1 VVGQEQQPHTHDG
14 GRQGQTYDA
23 IVVGSG
29 MTGGWAAKEL
39 TEAGLRTLVLERGG
53 PVAHVKDYP
62 TARLDPWDLPYGN
75 MATQQD
81 LKDYPIQSRLS
92 FLFGQD
98 VKHFLVKDVDHPY
111 EQTKPFHWF
120 RGYQVGGR
128 SLLWSRHCFRW
139 SDLDFEANLKEG
151 VGVDWPLRYADIAP
165 WYDHVQAFIG
175 ISGEKAGLPQ
185 LPEGDLL
192 PPFEMNCFEQH
203 LRQSIATTFP
213 GRNLIMSHVAVLTRP
228 HNGRGACQGRNLCHR
243 GCPYGAYFS
252 SNSSTLPA
260 AAATGRLTLRPHS
273 IAHSLITDHETGR
286 AKGVRVIDAETGKAE
301 DFYARVVFLNASTL
315 ATTGLL
321 LHSASDRFPNG
332 FANGSGVLGHYLM
345 DHTNAAG
352 ALGSFSGLSDKYYSG
367 RRPSGMY
374 IPRFR
379 NLRVG
384 EDRPFTRGYAFE
396 VYTGRSGWRRGNDGP
411 GIGADLKNALTRPGD
426 WYAYMEGYCET
437 LPRYENTVTLSRDKR
452 DRWGLPLLQID
463 MSYSDN
469 ERAMLKDV
477 QETAT
482 EMLKAARCEA
492 VQGFQKEPV
501 PGEVIHEMGT
511 ARMGRDPKTSFLNA
525 FNQCHESSNVFV
537 TDGSCMPSTACQ
549 NPSFTYMALTAR
561 ACRYAV
567 EQLRSGAL

>member
-1 VVGQEQQPHTHDG
+1 MSALEQ
-14 GRQGQTYDA
+14 QTYDA

-39 TEAGLRTLVLERGG
+39 TEAGLRTLVLERGRQ
-53 PVAHVKDYP
+53 VEHVKDYD
-62 TARLDPWDLPYGN
+62 TAGLDPWELPYGN
-75 MATQQD
+75 RATEQD
-81 LKDYPIQSRLS
+81 VADYPVQHQLY
-92 FLFGQD
+92 LFGQD

-111 EQTKPFHWF
+111 VPVKPFRWF

-151 VGVDWPLRYADIAP
+151 VGVDWPLRYADLAP
-165 WYDHVQAFIG
+165 WYDRVQAFIG

-192 PPFEMNCFEQH
+192 PPFEMNCFE
-203 LRQSIATTFP
+203 RQMRERIHAAFP
-213 GRNLIMSHVAVLTRP
+213 ERNLIMSHVAVLTRP
-228 HNGRGACQGRNLCHR
+228 HNGRGACQGRDLCHR

-286 AKGVRVIDAETGKAE
+286 AKGVRVIDAETGQAVE
-301 DFYARVVFLNASTL
+301 FYARVVFLNASTL
-315 ATTGLL
+315 GTTGLL
-321 LHSASDRFPNG
+321 LHSTSDRFPNG

-352 ALGSFSGLSDKYYSG
+352 ATAGYSGLQDKYFQG

-374 IPRFR
+374 VPRFR
-379 NLRVG
+379 NLKPG
-384 EDRPFTRGYAFE
+384 EGRAFTRGYAFE
-396 VYTGRSGWRRGNDGP
+396 VYTSRRGWHRGNAGP
-411 GIGADLKNALTRPGD
+411 GIGADLKQSLTRPGD
-426 WYAYMEGYCET
+426 WSVYMEGYCET
-437 LPRYENTVTLSRDKR
+437 LPRFENTVRLSRDKR
-452 DRWGLPLLQID
+452 DRWGLPLLELD
-463 MSYSDN
+463 MTYSDN

-477 QETAT
+477 KATAV
-482 EMLKAARCEA
+482 EMLQAAGCDWA
-492 VQGFQKEPV
+492 HGFEREPV

-511 ARMGRDPKTSFLNA
+511 ARMGRDPKSSYLNA
-525 FNQCHESSNVFV
+525 FNQCHESKNVFV

-561 ACRYAV
+561 ACHYAV
-567 EQLRSGAL
+567 EELKRGAL